1 MTTLT
6 MTSDVQ
12 VTERA
17 ERVVRIA
24 RKWRAAEGVV
34 ALELVDPAGGPLP
47 EWEPGAHIDLIMPD
61 GAARQ
66 YSLCGDPDDRHTWR
80 VGVLLEK
87 EGRGGSQWVH
97 QELAEG
103 DLVPTRG
110 PRNHFALEPARRYLF
125 IGGGIGITPI
135 LPMVRAARGMGADLT
150 VVYGGRTRESMG
162 FVDEL
167 RELHAGVEIVP
178 QSEAGLIDLDR
189 LLANP
194 EPDTLIYCC
203 GPGPLLDAVEQRVAR
218 WPAGALRIERF
229 SARTDTELTSDADHA
244 FEVELARSG
253 TVLQVPADQTLL
265 SVLEDAGAD
274 VISSCAE
281 GTCGSCETMVLAGDI
296 DHRDSVLSE
305 SERAAGD
312 RLMICVSRC
321 RGPKLVLDL

>member
-6 MTSDVQ
+6 MMSDVQ

-24 RKWRAAEGVV
+24 RKWQAAEDVL

-47 EWEPGAHIDLIMPD
+47 EWEPGAHIDLVMPD

-87 EGRGGSQWVH
+87 EGRGGSRWVH
-97 QELAEG
+97 EGLAEG

-135 LPMVRAARGMGADLT
+135 LPMVRAALGMGADLT

-167 RELHAGVEIVP
+167 IELHAGVEVVP
-178 QSEAGLIDLDR
+178 QSEAGLIDLER
-189 LLANP
+189 LLADP
-194 EPDTLIYCC
+194 QPDTLIYCC

-229 SARTDTELTSDADHA
+229 SARTDTELTSDADQA
-244 FEVELARSG
+244 FEVELSRSG

>member
-1 MTTLT
+1 
-6 MTSDVQ
+6 MTSGVQ
-12 VTERA
+12 VSDHPEQM
-17 ERVVRIA
+17 VRIA
-24 RKWRAAEGVV
+24 RKWQAAEDVV
-34 ALELVDPAGGPLP
+34 ALELVDPTGAQLP
-47 EWEPGAHIDLIMPD
+47 VWEPGAHIDLIMPD

-66 YSLCGDPDDRHTWR
+66 YSLCGDPDDRYTWR

-97 QELAEG
+97 QGLAEG
-103 DLVPTRG
+103 DLVATRG
-110 PRNHFALEPARRYLF
+110 PRNHFPLEPARRYLF

-135 LPMVRAARGMGADLT
+135 LPMARLARTTGADFA

-167 RELHAGVEIVP
+167 EELEAEVEIVP

-189 LLANP
+189 LLADP

-203 GPGPLLDAVEQRVAR
+203 GPGPLLDAVEQRVAH
-218 WPAGALRIERF
+218 WPAGTLRIERF
-229 SARTDTELTSDADHA
+229 SARTDTELTSDADQA
-244 FEVELARSG
+244 FEVELAHSG

-281 GTCGSCETMVLAGDI
+281 GTCGACETMVLAGEI

-321 RGPKLVLDL
+321 RGEKLVLDL